1 MYDAL
6 DFMRGVEVLLKL
18 RTGGI
23 PWSPFGAGCAPSA
36 WAACPTCRNQDLPPG
51 QGRGS
56 AANQWLN
63 WTELDFNTVHA
74 NDFRF

>member
-6 DFMRGVEVLLKL
+6 DFMRGIEVLLKL
-18 RTGGI
+18 RTRASLVALRRGLRSIGMGGV
-23 PWSPFGAGCAPSA
+23 PDMQKPGS
-36 WAACPTCRNQDLPPG
+36 TPG
-51 QGRGS
+51 QGRRS
-56 AANQWLN
+56 AANQWVN